1 MYLIG
6 GAGAELSTLTICL
19 SLTHSFMLLSCS
31 HRKVRELDLTRK
43 VCCCQVLCMSINFFF
58 IPSMERFYG

>member
-43 VCCCQVLCMSINFFF
+43 VCCCQSIVH
-58 IPSMERFYG
+58 EY